1 MSLFKIFSKGADKPD
16 LSEEKPKEDYTP
28 MWWVETRHDGGFAVM
43 RKTWYPVFWVYGAT
57 MVHDTKE
64 VMKYSTLEEAVA
76 FCEDQIS
83 KYEFKPEKVWGPK
96 P

>member
-1 MSLFKIFSKGADKPD
+1 MSLFKIFSKGTDKQD
-16 LSEEKPKEDYTP
+16 SSEEKPEADYRQK
-28 MWWVETRHDGGFAVM
+28 WWVETRHDGKVAVM
-43 RKTWYPVFWVYGAT
+43 HKTWYPVLWEYGAT

>member
-16 LSEEKPKEDYTP
+16 SSEEKPKEDYRDK
-28 MWWVETRHDGGFAVM
+28 WWVETRHDGTFAVM
-43 RKTWYPVFWVYGAT
+43 YKCWYPVFWEYGCT

-76 FCEDQIS
+76 FCEDRVS
-83 KYEFKPEKVWGPK
+83 KYEFKPETVWGPK